1 MKQPTKL
8 LQNFRVYWILSHD
21 TLVGFPSTNVIALL
35 LIYVPNLKP
44 NIGIGKRTRRIAQD
58 AVEAPQ
64 AFVIF
69 GLLLVDD
76 PQPKEDLIG
85 LVKVLVHLQ
94 D

>member
-8 LQNFRVYWILSHD
+8 LQNFGMYWILRNNA
-21 TLVGFPSTNVIALL
+21 LVGFPSTNVIALL
-35 LIYVPNLKP
+35 LIYVPNLEP
-44 NIGIGKRTRRIAQD
+44 NVGIGKRTWRIAQD
-58 AVEAPQ
+58 AIEAPQ

-76 PQPKEDLIG
+76 PQPEEDLIG